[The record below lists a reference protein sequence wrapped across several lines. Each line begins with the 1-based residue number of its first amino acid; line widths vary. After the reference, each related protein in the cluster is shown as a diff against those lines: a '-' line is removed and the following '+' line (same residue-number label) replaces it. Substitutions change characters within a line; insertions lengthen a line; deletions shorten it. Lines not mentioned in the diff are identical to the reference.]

1 VTEKENE
8 KKGMNNAYRIA
19 GELLKD
25 RLKDVD
31 PGTLSELQDIKK
43 ADVIVVM
50 GQYDHIEQVLTL
62 AGTPFTLIMPQHLD
76 DAELRPDQIV
86 FINCPGQIGPKGL
99 RKLTTFVSSGGFLF
113 TTDWALKHVLEPA
126 FPGFVE
132 FNQKK
137 TADEVVRVEILDAAD
152 PFLKSLLGPND
163 DPQWWLEGSSYP
175 IRILNEKKVHVLV
188 KSKDI
193 QDKYGE
199 SPVFITFDYDE
210 GKIYHMISHFY
221 LQRSETRTKRQK
233 ASGADYLNEKEIP
246 IELREK
252 YAKLG
257 IDKSTLGD
265 VESAFTSSVMMS
277 KIIFDKKEQMKK
289 KANPRKEN
297 DPQKI

>member
-1 VTEKENE
+1 MTEKE

-19 GELLKD
+19 AELLKD

-31 PGTLSELQDIKK
+31 PGALSELQDIKK

-50 GQYDHIEQVLTL
+50 GQYDHIEQVLSL

-132 FNQKK
+132 YNQIT

-233 ASGADYLNEKEIP
+233 AGGANYLNEKGIP
-246 IELREK
+246 IRLREK
-252 YAKLG
+252 YAKMG

-265 VESAFTSSVMMS
+265 VESAFTSSAMMS
-277 KIIFDKKEQMKK
+277 KIMFDKKEQMKK
-289 KANPRKEN
+289 RANPRKED
-297 DPQKI
+297 DPQKG

>member
-1 VTEKENE
+1 VTENE

-19 GELLKD
+19 AELLKD

-31 PGTLSELQDIKK
+31 PGALSELQDIKK
-43 ADVIVVM
+43 ADVIVVK
-50 GQYDHIEQVLTL
+50 GQYDHIEQVLSL

-99 RKLTTFVSSGGFLF
+99 RKLTAFVSSGGFLF

-132 FNQKK
+132 FNQKT
-137 TADEVVRVEILDAAD
+137 TADEVVRVEILDATD

-163 DPQWWLEGSSYP
+163 DPQWWLEASSYP

-233 ASGADYLNEKEIP
+233 AGGADYLNEKEIP
-246 IELREK
+246 IELRAK
-252 YAKLG
+252 YAKMG

-265 VESAFTSSVMMS
+265 VESAFTSSAMMS
-277 KIIFDKKEQMKK
+277 KIMFDKKEQMKK
-289 KANPRKEN
+289 RANPRKDN
-297 DPQKI
+297 DPQKG

>member
-1 VTEKENE
+1 MTEKE

-25 RLKDVD
+25 RLKYVD
-31 PGTLSELQDIKK
+31 PGALSELQDIKK

-76 DAELRPDQIV
+76 VAELRPDQIV

-99 RKLTTFVSSGGFLF
+99 RKLTAFVSSGGFLF

-233 ASGADYLNEKEIP
+233 AGGANYLNEKGIP
-246 IELREK
+246 IRLREK
-252 YAKLG
+252 YAKMG

-265 VESAFTSSVMMS
+265 VESAFTSSAMMS
-277 KIIFDKKEQMKK
+277 KIMFDKKEQMKK
-289 KANPRKEN
+289 RANPRKEN
-297 DPQKI
+297 DPQKG

>member
-1 VTEKENE
+1 MTENE

-19 GELLKD
+19 AELLKD

-31 PGTLSELQDIKK
+31 PGALSELQDIKK
-43 ADVIVVM
+43 ADVIVVK
-50 GQYDHIEQVLTL
+50 GQYDHIEQVLSL

-99 RKLTTFVSSGGFLF
+99 RKLTAFVSSGGFLF

-132 FNQKK
+132 FNQKT
-137 TADEVVRVEILDAAD
+137 TADEVVRVEILDATD

-163 DPQWWLEGSSYP
+163 DPQWWLEASSYP

-233 ASGADYLNEKEIP
+233 AGGADYLNEKEIP
-246 IELREK
+246 IELRAK
-252 YAKLG
+252 YAKMG

-265 VESAFTSSVMMS
+265 VESAFTSSAMMS
-277 KIIFDKKEQMKK
+277 KIMFDKKEQMKK
-289 KANPRKEN
+289 RANPRKDN
-297 DPQKI
+297 DPQKG

>member
-1 VTEKENE
+1 
-8 KKGMNNAYRIA
+8 
-19 GELLKD
+19 LKD
-25 RLKDVD
+25 RLKYVD
-31 PGTLSELQDIKK
+31 PGALSELQDIKK

-76 DAELRPDQIV
+76 VAELRPDQIV

-99 RKLTTFVSSGGFLF
+99 RKLTAFVSSGGFLF

-188 KSKDI
+188 KSKAI

-233 ASGADYLNEKEIP
+233 AGGANYLNEKGIP
-246 IELREK
+246 IRLHDK
-252 YAKLG
+252 YAKMG

-265 VESAFTSSVMMS
+265 VESAFTSSAMMS
-277 KIIFDKKEQMKK
+277 KIMFDKKEQMKK
-289 KANPRKEN
+289 RANPRKDN
-297 DPQKI
+297 DPQKG

>member
-1 VTEKENE
+1 VTEKE
-8 KKGMNNAYRIA
+8 KKGMDNAYRIA

-50 GQYDHIEQVLTL
+50 GQYDHIEQVLSL

-99 RKLTTFVSSGGFLF
+99 RKLTAFVSSGGFLF

-132 FNQKK
+132 FNQKT

-175 IRILNEKKVHVLV
+175 IRILNEKKVRVLV
-188 KSKDI
+188 KSKAI

-246 IELREK
+246 IELRAK
-252 YAKLG
+252 YAKMG

-265 VESAFTSSVMMS
+265 VESAFTSSAMMS
-277 KIIFDKKEQMKK
+277 KIMFDKKEQMKK
-289 KANPRKEN
+289 RANPRKDN
-297 DPQKI
+297 DPQKG

>member
-1 VTEKENE
+1 MTEKE

-43 ADVIVVM
+43 ADVIVVK
-50 GQYDHIEQVLTL
+50 GQYDHIEQVLSL

-113 TTDWALKHVLEPA
+113 TTDWALKHVLETA

-233 ASGADYLNEKEIP
+233 ASGADYLNEKNIP
-246 IELREK
+246 IGLRDK
-252 YAKLG
+252 YAKMG

-265 VESAFTSSVMMS
+265 VESAFTSSAMMS

-289 KANPRKEN
+289 RANLREEN
-297 DPQKI
+297 DPQKK

>member
-1 VTEKENE
+1 MTGKYS
-8 KKGMNNAYRIA
+8 KGMNNAYRIA

-31 PGTLSELQDIKK
+31 PGTLSELKNIKK
-43 ADVIVVM
+43 ADVIVVE
-50 GQYDHIEQVLTL
+50 GRYDHIEQVLSL

-76 DAELRPDQIV
+76 DAELRPDQII
-86 FINCPGQIGPKGL
+86 FINCPGQIGPRGL

-188 KSKDI
+188 KSKAI

-246 IELREK
+246 MELRAK
-252 YAKLG
+252 YAKMG

-265 VESAFTSSVMMS
+265 VESAFTSSAMMN